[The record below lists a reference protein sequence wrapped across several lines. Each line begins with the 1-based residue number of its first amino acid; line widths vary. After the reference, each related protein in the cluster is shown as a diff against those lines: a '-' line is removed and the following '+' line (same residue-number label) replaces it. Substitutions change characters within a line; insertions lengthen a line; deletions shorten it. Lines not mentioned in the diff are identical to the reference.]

1 MGAEALY
8 TITTLSPTRRM
19 VVMKSTL
26 SDLSFRA
33 ILGRYHP
40 AAAHPR
46 PPGPPGLQLTCVSPE
61 TLPGLDYDRDRGVR
75 RMPEPR
81 CERSAVISRRDRGTS
96 FPSRGGPGSQQLAH
110 DRAPTDD
117 CSQLTDRVSQPSSGP
132 ASRRAGQLPHLL
144 F

>member
-33 ILGRYHP
+33 ILGRYTP
-40 AAAHPR
+40 PR
-46 PPGPPGLQLTCVSPE
+46 SPGTPGLQLTCVSPE
-61 TLPGLDYDRDRGVR
+61 TLPGLDYDRDCGVR

-96 FPSRGGPGSQQLAH
+96 FPSRGGSGSQQLAH

-117 CSQLTDRVSQPSSGP
+117 CSQLTHRVSRPSSGP
-132 ASRRAGQLPHLL
+132 AS
-144 F
+144 